1 MAAAR
6 SRSVMDELTLRGD
19 LLNKVEFVP
28 VRGQHRDAGLCC
40 GQEDQRVVEA
50 FLALMWQKPL
60 RTRERPRDYACV
72 RPDLCVRCQQSA

>member
-28 VRGQHRDAGLCC
+28 VLGQHRDAGLCC

-50 FLALMWQKPL
+50 FLALM
-60 RTRERPRDYACV
+60 
-72 RPDLCVRCQQSA
+72 